1 MNLTNQTFMPGRS
14 ALNLDTFSNNSR
26 HALLKMFFSSRSPK
40 TFSVSE
46 GMESPTKV
54 HLSIVIV
61 TNTMI
66 PIAQQMIF
74 SRFLRQL
81 AGYDLFCKP
90 DEPTAFIVYAHD
102 NESNGIANADSV
114 KLLIKWF
121 KVIRAR
127 VYSDKNLDLVH
138 APRPTADQAIRDILS
153 NQFCLLPQSAAPK
166 SNVDKVILCGSQT
179 LEIYC
184 ESSFA
189 GEYHDA
195 IKEAYRQ
202 ARAENLDEEA
212 LQKHI
217 RQVIRRWNHRYGF
230 HHVLTELAFI
240 EIRASEENGNKSI
253 IPVALNGNNES
264 LLKYLPFLEPTN
276 LALKLDPEKGL
287 YMLFFKLVQQ
297 ISPRNNTLIDCYM
310 SCYVAASSEFGRVRL
325 TNENIGEIIKKY
337 TWRAHNTFLRDQTAH
352 FRSIVSLDSRLTPPP
367 ETTTRPASTDSSDS
381 STSSTDNGSPEECR
395 RTASCRPAN
404 NVTGCMRKGID
415 DIADNNGQTS
425 LIQAARYGHTAIV
438 RYLLS
443 GNCNRYATDNCGRS
457 ALSYAAGEGH
467 NEVVRQMLFDFGE
480 TKDYP
485 DNEGRTALSRAA
497 EMGHSI
503 SVYHLLKAG
512 STPDIADNQGRAPL
526 SWAAENGHCKSVELL
541 LEAGSDCNATDN
553 HGRNALLWA
562 AQKGHS
568 YIIRLLSQNGA

>member
-1 MNLTNQTFMPGRS
+1 
-14 ALNLDTFSNNSR
+14 
-26 HALLKMFFSSRSPK
+26 MFFSSRNPK

-46 GMESPTKV
+46 
-54 HLSIVIV
+54 
-61 TNTMI
+61 
-66 PIAQQMIF
+66 AQQMIF

-90 DEPTAFIVYAHD
+90 DEPTSFIVYAHD

-121 KVIRAR
+121 KAIRAR

-153 NQFCLLPQSAAPK
+153 NQFCLLPQSAAPR

-195 IKEAYRQ
+195 IKEAYRE
-202 ARAENLDEEA
+202 ARAESLDEEA

-217 RQVIRRWNHRYGF
+217 RHVIRRWNHRYGF
-230 HHVLTELAFI
+230 HHVLTELAFL

-264 LLKYLPFLEPTN
+264 LIKYLPFLEPTN

-287 YMLFFKLVQQ
+287 YMLFFKIVQQ
-297 ISPRNNTLIDCYM
+297 ISPRNNTLMDCYM

-337 TWRAHNTFLRDQTAH
+337 TWRAHDTFLRDQTAY
-352 FRSIVSLDSRLTPPP
+352 FRSILSLDSRLTPPP
-367 ETTTRPASTDSSDS
+367 VDNISETTPRLASTTAPSES
-381 STSSTDNGSPEECR
+381 STSSTVNGSPD
-395 RTASCRPAN
+395 
-404 NVTGCMRKGID
+404 GCGRMPLCHPVYLGRSLRQDID
-415 DIADNNGQTS
+415 DVADNNGQTS

-438 RYLLS
+438 RFLLNRNS
-443 GNCNRYATDNCGRS
+443 NRYATDNCGRS

-467 NEVVRQMLFDFGE
+467 NEVDGQ
-480 TKDYP
+480 
-485 DNEGRTALSRAA
+485 
-497 EMGHSI
+497 H
-503 SVYHLLKAG
+503 YHGQLRWV
-512 STPDIADNQGRAPL
+512 TP
-526 SWAAENGHCKSVELL
+526 
-541 LEAGSDCNATDN
+541 
-553 HGRNALLWA
+553 
-562 AQKGHS
+562 
-568 YIIRLLSQNGA
+568 